1 MEALANLVGLFH
13 VASAIVCVALVG
25 LSVFV
30 IFLLL
35 KCFQP
40 DWDGN

>member
-1 MEALANLVGLFH
+1 MEAVANLVGLFH
-13 VASAIVCVALVG
+13 AASIVVVVALVG
-25 LSVFV
+25 TSILV